1 MATSIDENADL
12 SKKRQVITEIFEGL
26 RAIDKRSDVLTFS
39 NEMVK
44 EVTIKHKFR
53 NPFDATKFNTYES
66 LPESLKQEEFFI
78 VHLGRGNHAFVRGTG
93 FHSFEPIQQS
103 KGWELSNS
111 IVSKLGESEADT
123 VSTIYNEKIVHD
135 FLFNNIATELKIHNS
150 RRSTTDYDF
159 WIGKNQL
166 HADHLQIEMDALF
179 ESKDTIAT
187 VEVKNIKHTNFEI
200 RQLYSTF
207 RYLDRFYR
215 DGKIPNNYNLR
226 HLFAI
231 ASETRYAYYHRVY
244 EYTFT
249 DWKHMDSIA
258 LVKNAE
264 YSTAKEGW
272 KISIMH

>member
-1 MATSIDENADL
+1 MTKTDG

-26 RAIDKRSDVLTFS
+26 RAIDKRSDILTFG

-44 EVTIKHKFR
+44 EVTTKHRFR

-66 LPESLKQEEFFI
+66 LPDSLKQTGFII
-78 VHLGRGNHAFVRGTG
+78 VHLGRGNHAFVKGVGYHT
-93 FHSFEPIQQS
+93 FEPIQLT
-103 KGWELSNS
+103 KPWKLSPS
-111 IVSKLGESEADT
+111 IVSQLGSSEADT
-123 VSTIYNEKIVHD
+123 VSTIYNEKIIHD
-135 FLFNNIATELKIHNS
+135 FLFDKTGTDLKIHNS

-166 HADHLQIEMDALF
+166 HADRLQIEIDALF

-207 RYLDRFYR
+207 RYLDKFCR
-215 DGKIPNNYNLR
+215 DGQIPSKYFIR

-231 ASETRYAYYHRVY
+231 VSRGTREDFYRIY

-249 DWKHMDSIA
+249 DWKHMDSIT
-258 LVKNAE
+258 LVKNAQ
-264 YSTAKEGW
+264 YNVVKER
-272 KISIMH
+272 SLF